1 MRNPPPP
8 SLLSLTVNAALLY
21 ISRINDLS
29 HLPEHIVLELFE
41 CKVKSFCA
49 RRTLKAGKLNER
61 VLRVFMA
68 TGNEEVFAIIA
79 DLKIKIDLTPIVPT
93 RCDEKFRM
101 NWSRR

>member
-8 SLLSLTVNAALLY
+8 SLLSLTVNAAVLN

-29 HLPEHIVLELFE
+29 HLPDHIVLDLF
-41 CKVKSFCA
+41 A
-49 RRTLKAGKLNER
+49 RTLKAGKLNER

-68 TGNEEVFAIIA
+68 SGNEEVVSIIDA
-79 DLKIKIDLTPIVPT
+79 LKIKIDLTPIVPT

>member
-1 MRNPPPP
+1 MRNPPP
-8 SLLSLTVNAALLY
+8 SLLSLTINAAVLN

-29 HLPEHIVLELFE
+29 HLPDHIVPDLFE
-41 CKVKSFCA
+41 
-49 RRTLKAGKLNER
+49 RTLNAGKLNER

-68 TGNEEVFAIIA
+68 SGNEEVLDMIDA
-79 DLKIKIDLTPIVPT
+79 LKIKIDLTPIVPT